1 MAVDVPLDQQAQLS
15 KTLFAMEFAYVT
27 TIVLIKHSILLMYIR
42 IFPRERKLRIT
53 AYIVAA
59 VVTAWG
65 IALYF
70 VFLFQCSPARKAWT
84 PSVEGHCIEYNWIQI
99 GNAGEDHKTVE
110 TVRQV
115 RDNQRRSRARRKE
128 LLEDMQRRLDE
139 YERLGVQATLDM
151 QQAARDVAQEN
162 KRLRALL
169 AWKGVSDTELEEF
182 LRVRDPVDNPSTQ
195 DRRTSEGVAGS
206 TETVLRQ
213 TRFQSTLRVSSV
225 TALLNA
231 EQPPI
236 PICSYHEE
244 LEPLS
249 TASASNEERLFV
261 MPDKDDTATSSADC
275 LGPSNTTGS
284 HQVNADLSRNLG
296 MEMSCDV
303 AATIL
308 ANVQGQGD
316 TSRARIDL
324 GCAGRGVCAVK
335 NFTVLGL
342 LDEAG

>member
-27 TIVLIKHSILLMYIR
+27 TIVLIKHMPNIMTDLLILCMPIPLVLKLHITVSQKLALSLTFSLGAFVLGASIYRFTVL
-42 IFPRERKLRIT
+42 F
-53 AYIVAA
+53 
-59 VVTAWG
+59 
-65 IALYF
+65 LYD
-70 VFLFQCSPARKAWT
+70 PK
-84 PSVEGHCIEYNWIQI
+84 
-99 GNAGEDHKTVE
+99 NATCLTHKTVE

>member
-1 MAVDVPLDQQAQLS
+1 MS
-15 KTLFAMEFAYVT
+15 SW
-27 TIVLIKHSILLMYIR
+27 TIIIKML
-42 IFPRERKLRIT
+42 
-53 AYIVAA
+53 
-59 VVTAWG
+59 
-65 IALYF
+65 
-70 VFLFQCSPARKAWT
+70 
-84 PSVEGHCIEYNWIQI
+84 VE
-99 GNAGEDHKTVE
+99 
-110 TVRQV
+110 
-115 RDNQRRSRARRKE
+115 
-128 LLEDMQRRLDE
+128 M
-139 YERLGVQATLDM
+139 
-151 QQAARDVAQEN
+151 
-162 KRLRALL
+162 
-169 AWKGVSDTELEEF
+169 
-182 LRVRDPVDNPSTQ
+182 
-195 DRRTSEGVAGS
+195 
-206 TETVLRQ
+206 LRQ

-236 PICSYHEE
+236 PKCSHHE
-244 LEPLS
+244 EPLS

-324 GCAGRGVCAVK
+324 GCTGHGVCAELYGPRP
-335 NFTVLGL
+335 LGRGRVML
-342 LDEAG
+342 IPYNGSIFLTISPVHVITTPMP